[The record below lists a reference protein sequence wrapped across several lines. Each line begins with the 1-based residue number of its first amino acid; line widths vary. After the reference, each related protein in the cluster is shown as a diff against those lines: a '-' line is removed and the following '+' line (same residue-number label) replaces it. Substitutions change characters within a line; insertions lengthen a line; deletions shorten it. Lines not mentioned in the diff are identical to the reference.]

1 MNTKKLS
8 LVLLLGFTLTFA
20 GCSIIKSF
28 VNLSRLQFKLHGV
41 TSISVAGVPLTGKKA
56 ISDLNVFE
64 IAKVTESFFK
74 GSLPLTFTL
83 DLAAVNP
90 NTGSGGYA
98 RTDAQLKSLPFRF
111 VVDSK
116 ELITGNIKN
125 PVSIP
130 GTGETEH
137 LPIDLSI
144 DLVKVIKD
152 QAYESLL
159 NLALKIGGVGSGS
172 SNVQLLAK
180 PVVSTVLGDIAYPDE
195 IKIVDATFSK

>member
-1 MNTKKLS
+1 MNTKKLYLT
-8 LVLLLGFTLTFA
+8 LVIGFTLVFA
-20 GCSIIKSF
+20 GCNIIQSF

-41 TSISVAGVPLTGKKA
+41 TSISVAGVSLTGKKSL
-56 ISDLNVFE
+56 SDLNVFE

-98 RTDAQLKSLPFRF
+98 RTDAQLKSLPFRL
-111 VVDSK
+111 VVDNRD
-116 ELITGNIKN
+116 LVTGNIKN

-137 LPIDLSI
+137 LPIDLTI
-144 DLVKVIKD
+144 DLAKVIKD
-152 QAYESLL
+152 QGYESLL
-159 NLALKIGGVGSGS
+159 NLALQVSGVGSGS
-172 SNVQLLAK
+172 SNVSLYAR
-180 PVVSTVLGDIAYPDE
+180 PVVSTVLGDITYPDE
-195 IKIVDATFSK
+195 IRIVDATFSK

>member
-1 MNTKKLS
+1 M
-8 LVLLLGFTLTFA
+8 
-20 GCSIIKSF
+20 
-28 VNLSRLQFKLHGV
+28 
-41 TSISVAGVPLTGKKA
+41 
-56 ISDLNVFE
+56 
-64 IAKVTESFFK
+64 
-74 GSLPLTFTL
+74 
-83 DLAAVNP
+83 
-90 NTGSGGYA
+90 
-98 RTDAQLKSLPFRF
+98 
-111 VVDSK
+111 
-116 ELITGNIKN
+116 
-125 PVSIP
+125 SIP